1 MEKLGACFLPKE
13 ITCNRIDNL
22 DKERQ
27 TLAQL
32 ALIVRLVQEAFK
44 AFAEKKLQKFDA
56 LVGETSCQLRASA
69 VQGLAYDPDT
79 VEKLTDS
86 NVEQIWKL

>member
-13 ITCNRIDNL
+13 IIRNRIDTK

-32 ALIVRLVQEAFK
+32 ALIVRLVQEAFR
-44 AFAEKKLQKFDA
+44 ALFFLLPEKK
-56 LVGETSCQLRASA
+56 
-69 VQGLAYDPDT
+69 
-79 VEKLTDS
+79 
-86 NVEQIWKL
+86 